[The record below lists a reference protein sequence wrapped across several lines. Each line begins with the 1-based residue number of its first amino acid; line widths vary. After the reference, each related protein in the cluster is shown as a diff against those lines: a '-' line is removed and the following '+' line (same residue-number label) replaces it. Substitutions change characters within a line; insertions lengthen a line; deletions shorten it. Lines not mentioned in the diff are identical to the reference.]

1 MNIRIEA
8 NIAVRHARPS
18 DAEEVAAVVCASITD
33 LCIADHG
40 SNPEIVARWLANKTP
55 YNFRTWIEAPGR
67 AVVAEELGRIVGMGA
82 ALASGRITLNY
93 VLPEVRFRGVSK
105 AVLSVL
111 EAYIRTEG
119 CACSSLSSTRTAHRF
134 YLAAGYVDADE
145 PQSWHGLTEFPMI
158 KDLQTAA
165 ACGSE

>member
-1 MNIRIEA
+1 MNTLTGTNAAIRRA
-8 NIAVRHARPS
+8 HLN
-18 DAEEVAAVVCASITD
+18 DAEEVATVLCASITD
-33 LCIADHG
+33 LCITDHG
-40 SNPEIVARWLANKTP
+40 SNPDILARWLANKTP
-55 YNFRTWIEAPGR
+55 HDVRSWIVESGHV
-67 AVVAEELGRIVGMGA
+67 VVAEECGRIVAVGG

-134 YLAAGYVDADE
+134 YLAAGYVDASE

-165 ACGSE
+165 TCGSE